1 MRSRRHASR
10 VQAIKQEVAMYAVI
24 GASGKVGG
32 AVANT
37 LLAAGQNVR
46 VVVRNAQNG
55 KVWAE
60 RGCEIALA
68 EIEDVAAMA
77 AAFEGVE
84 GGFVMLPPTFDPSA
98 GFVEAR
104 AMIAALHA
112 ALVKAAPAKLVVL
125 STIGAAAPQSN
136 LLNQLGLLEKALAD
150 LPMPVTYLRAAWFM
164 ENAAL
169 DIADAKNTGVIA
181 SYLQPL
187 DKMFPMIATDDVGRV
202 AAELL
207 LEAWQGHRVVE
218 LEGLAR
224 KSPNDLAAAFAAAL
238 EQPVAARVVPRDSWD
253 TIFRAQGMKNPE
265 PRIQMLDG
273 FNEGWIEFA
282 DKGAAARRGKIT
294 LEQAVAKLL
303 GTTKAL
309 R

>member
-1 MRSRRHASR
+1 
-10 VQAIKQEVAMYAVI
+10 MYAVI

-32 AVANT
+32 AVTDT
-37 LLAAGQNVR
+37 LLANGRNVR

-55 KVWAE
+55 KAWAE

-68 EIEDVAAMA
+68 EIGDVAAMA
-77 AAFEGVE
+77 AAFAGVE
-84 GGFVMLPPTFDPSA
+84 GGFVMLPPTFDPSP

-125 STIGAAAPQSN
+125 STIGAAAPQPN

-169 DIADAKNTGVIA
+169 DIADAKATGAIT

-187 DKMFPMIATDDVGRV
+187 DKTFPMIATDDVGRV

-207 LEAWQGHRVVE
+207 LGEWQGHRVVE
-218 LEGLAR
+218 LEGPSR
-224 KSPNDLAAAFAAAL
+224 KSPNDLAAAFATAL
-238 EQPVAARVVPRDSWD
+238 ERPVAAHVAPRDSWEA
-253 TIFRAQGMKNPE
+253 IFRAQGMKNPE
-265 PRIQMLDG
+265 PRMQMIDG
-273 FNEGWIEFA
+273 FNAGWIEFA
-282 DKGAAARRGKIT
+282 DKGAGARHGKIT
-294 LEQAVAKLL
+294 LEQAIAKLL
-303 GTTKAL
+303 GTSKAP
-309 R
+309 

>member
-1 MRSRRHASR
+1 
-10 VQAIKQEVAMYAVI
+10 MYAVI

-37 LLAAGQNVR
+37 LLAAGRDVR

-55 KVWAE
+55 KVWAD
-60 RGCEIALA
+60 RGCKIVLA
-68 EIEDVAAMA
+68 EIEDVATMTA
-77 AAFEGVE
+77 ALADVEGV
-84 GGFVMLPPTFDPSA
+84 FLMLPPTFDPSP

-125 STIGAAAPQSN
+125 STIGAAAPEPN

-150 LPMPVTYLRAAWFM
+150 LSMPVTYLRAAWFM

-169 DIADAKNTGVIA
+169 DIADAKTNGVIA

-187 DKMFPMIATDDVGRV
+187 DKTFPMIATDDVGRV

-207 LEAWQGHRVVE
+207 LEAWQGHRLVE
-218 LEGLAR
+218 LEGPAR
-224 KSPNDLAAAFAAAL
+224 RSPNDLAAAFAVVL
-238 EQPVAARVVPRDSWD
+238 DRPVAVRIVPRDSWD
-253 TIFRAQGMKNPE
+253 AIFRAQGMKNPE
-265 PRIQMLDG
+265 PRMQMLDG
-273 FNEGWIEFA
+273 FNAGWIEFA
-282 DKGAAARRGKIT
+282 DKGARARHGTIT
-294 LEQAVAKLL
+294 LEQTIAKLL
-303 GTTKAL
+303 GEQ
-309 R
+309 RRS

>member
-1 MRSRRHASR
+1 
-10 VQAIKQEVAMYAVI
+10 MYAVT

-37 LLAAGQNVR
+37 LLTTGRDVR

-55 KVWAE
+55 KVWSE

-77 AAFEGVE
+77 AAFANVEGV
-84 GGFVMLPPTFDPSA
+84 FLMLPPTFDPSP
-98 GFVEAR
+98 GFAEAR
-104 AMIAALHA
+104 TMIAALHA

-125 STIGAAAPQSN
+125 STIGAAAPEPN

-169 DIADAKNTGVIA
+169 DIADAKANGTIG

-187 DKMFPMIATDDVGRV
+187 DKTFPMIATDDVGRV

-207 LEAWQGHRVVE
+207 LEEWQGHRVVE
-218 LEGLAR
+218 LEGPAR
-224 KSPNDLAAAFAAAL
+224 RSPNDLAAAFAAVL
-238 EQPVAARVVPRDSWD
+238 DRPVAAHVVPRDSWEA
-253 TIFRAQGMKNPE
+253 IFRAQGMKNPE
-265 PRIQMLDG
+265 PRMQMLDG

-282 DKGAAARRGKIT
+282 DKGAGARHGTIT
-294 LEQAVAKLL
+294 LEQAIAKLL
-303 GTTKAL
+303 DPTKGL

>member
-1 MRSRRHASR
+1 
-10 VQAIKQEVAMYAVI
+10 MYVVT

-37 LLAAGQNVR
+37 LLAAGKDVR

-55 KVWAE
+55 KVWAD
-60 RGCEIALA
+60 RGSKVALA
-68 EIEDVAAMA
+68 EIEDIDAMA
-77 AAFEGVE
+77 AAFAGAEGV
-84 GGFVMLPPTFDPSA
+84 FLMLPPTFDPSP

-104 AMIAALHA
+104 AMIAAFRA
-112 ALVKAAPAKLVVL
+112 ALVKAAPARLVVL
-125 STIGAAAPQSN
+125 STIGAAAPEPN

-169 DIADAKNTGVIA
+169 DVADAKTTGAIS
-181 SYLQPL
+181 SYLTPL

-207 LEAWQGHRVVE
+207 LETWQGHRVVE
-218 LEGLAR
+218 LEGPTR

-238 EQPVAARVVPRDSWD
+238 GRPVAAHIVPRDSWD
-253 TIFRAQGMKNPE
+253 AIFRAQGMKNPE
-265 PRIQMLDG
+265 PRMQMLDG
-273 FNEGWIEFA
+273 FNQGWIEFA
-282 DKGAAARRGKIT
+282 DKGAGARHGKIT
-294 LEQAVAKLL
+294 LEQVVAKLA
-303 GTTKAL
+303 GATKA
-309 R
+309 

>member
-1 MRSRRHASR
+1 
-10 VQAIKQEVAMYAVI
+10 MYAVT

-37 LLAAGQNVR
+37 LLAAGRDVR
-46 VVVRNAQNG
+46 VVVRNAENG
-55 KVWAE
+55 KVWAD
-60 RGCEIALA
+60 RGCKVALA
-68 EIEDVAAMA
+68 EIEDVAAMT
-77 AAFEGVE
+77 AAFAGVE
-84 GGFVMLPPTFDPSA
+84 GVFAMLPPTFDPSP

-112 ALVKAAPAKLVVL
+112 ALVKAAPPKLVVL
-125 STIGAAAPQSN
+125 STIGAAAPEPN

-169 DIADAKNTGVIA
+169 DIAGAKTTGVIA

-187 DKMFPMIATDDVGRV
+187 DKTYPMIATDDVGRV

-207 LEAWQGHRVVE
+207 QETWQGHRVVE
-218 LEGLAR
+218 LEGPAR
-224 KSPNDLAAAFAAAL
+224 RSPNDLAAAFAAAL
-238 EQPVAARVVPRDSWD
+238 GHPVAARVVPRDSWEAK
-253 TIFRAQGMKNPE
+253 FRAQGMKNPQ
-265 PRIQMLDG
+265 PRMQMIDG

-282 DKGAAARRGKIT
+282 DKGAAARHGKIS
-294 LEQAVAKLL
+294 LEQAIAKLL
-303 GTTKAL
+303 GTTKAS

>member
-1 MRSRRHASR
+1 
-10 VQAIKQEVAMYAVI
+10 MYAVT

-37 LLAAGQNVR
+37 LLAAGKDVR

-55 KVWAE
+55 KVWAD
-60 RGCEIALA
+60 RGSKVALA
-68 EIEDVAAMA
+68 EIEDIDAMA
-77 AAFEGVE
+77 AAFAGAEGV
-84 GGFVMLPPTFDPSA
+84 FLMLPPTFDPSP

-104 AMIAALHA
+104 AMIAAFRA

-125 STIGAAAPQSN
+125 STIGAAAPEPN

-169 DIADAKNTGVIA
+169 DVADAKTTGAIS
-181 SYLQPL
+181 SYLTPL
-187 DKMFPMIATDDVGRV
+187 DKTFPMIATDDVGRV

-207 LEAWQGHRVVE
+207 QETWQGHRVVE
-218 LEGLAR
+218 LEGPTR

-238 EQPVAARVVPRDSWD
+238 GRPVAAHIVPRASWEA
-253 TIFRAQGMKNPE
+253 IFRAQGMKNPE
-265 PRIQMLDG
+265 PRMQMLDG
-273 FNEGWIEFA
+273 FNQGWIEFA
-282 DKGAAARRGKIT
+282 DKGAGARHGKIT
-294 LEQAVAKLL
+294 LEQVVAKLA
-303 GTTKAL
+303 GATKA
-309 R
+309 